1 MSNGKRSGNERIYQ
15 RTSFDLEEEE
25 SFDGM
30 LEDSVISTF
39 DP

>member
-1 MSNGKRSGNERIYQ
+1 MGNGKRSGYQ
-15 RTSFDLEEEE
+15 RTSFDLKKEE

-39 DP
+39 DPP